1 MKNNEKWYNDK
12 KDNGTIMKTQFNN
25 DENALVQWLKYNST
39 MIRTPC
45 CDDVNV
51 ILEWYIHKGTMIE
64 NAMIRLWQSNRMM
77 ST

>member
-1 MKNNEKWYNDK
+1 MIK
-12 KDNGTIMKTQFNN
+12 KDNGTIMKTNCNN
-25 DENALVQWLKYNST
+25 DENALIQLLEYNST
-39 MIRTPC
+39 MIRKQC

-77 ST
+77 KT